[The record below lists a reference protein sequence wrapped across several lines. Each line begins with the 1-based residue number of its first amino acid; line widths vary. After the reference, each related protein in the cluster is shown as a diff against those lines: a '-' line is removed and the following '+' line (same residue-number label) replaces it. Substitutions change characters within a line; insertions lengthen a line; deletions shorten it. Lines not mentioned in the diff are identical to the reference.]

1 MLYAARAGIIVTND
15 LPAGAT
21 ERALSGQAFVLLLE
35 LLGLAR
41 LPFSTHFN
49 ARYGLREA
57 LCVLIAMCEASRF
70 VTPAVASL
78 ARHAEGTA
86 GEGRVPSARWFTGL
100 ISSVAYRPMLA
111 RSGRMFARSVEMM
124 IERGMI
130 PSTVVAA
137 LDMTLHPYHGK
148 EADRIARGG
157 PSKGGASRFETYA
170 TAVVASLP
178 YLPHIWVGPVR
189 KGEAVH
195 KCVGDMLRATS
206 RLGVSIGLLLVDR
219 GFYSA
224 AVMRLLDRMGVKFI
238 MPVPMSPPIRRAIA
252 EFKAKKRGPVSRY
265 TINGGK
271 GRGGRKKYTYNLIII
286 QRFRTEN
293 GRRVAYYLAFATNL
307 PAKKAEAALHRIPSE
322 YKKRWAIETGY
333 RTVNETRARTK
344 SNSAAA
350 RLFLFYFSL
359 AALNVWAIVNFAAD
373 TARTREGL
381 RARARSDRDRRA
393 AAQARGRGR
402 VGKRWQRHWRNVVTR
417 DALFDRLRI
426 AANKLLRIVTDT
438 GRADFLAQIAT
449 A

>member
-1 MLYAARAGIIVTND
+1 M
-15 LPAGAT
+15 
-21 ERALSGQAFVLLLE
+21 LLLK

-41 LPFSTHFN
+41 LPVSTHFN
-49 ARYGLREA
+49 ARYGLREV
-57 LCVLIAMCEASRF
+57 LSVLIAMCEASRF

-100 ISSVAYRPMLA
+100 LSSVSCKPMLA

-137 LDMTLHPYHGK
+137 LDMTLHLYHGK

-178 YLPHIWVGPVR
+178 YLPHIWVGPAR

-195 KCVGDMLRATS
+195 KCAGDMLHETS

-224 AVMRLLDRMGVKFI
+224 AVKLLDRMGVKFI

-265 TINGGK
+265 TINGK
-271 GRGGRKKYTYNLIII
+271 GGGRKKYTYNLIII

-307 PAKKAEAALHRIPSE
+307 PAKKAEAALHRIPPE

-350 RLFLFYFSL
+350 RPFLLYFSL

-373 TARTREGL
+373 TARTRMGL
-381 RARARSDRDRRA
+381 RARARSDRDRCA
-393 AAQARGRGR
+393 AAQVRGRGGVER
-402 VGKRWQRHWRNVVTR
+402 RWQRNWRNVVTR

-426 AANKLLRIVTDT
+426 FANELLRIATDT
-438 GRADFLAQIAT
+438 GRADFLAQIA
-449 A
+449 AA